1 MIRKTIKW
9 PLTVSLGLFLLLQLQ
24 QAAGILSRGEDW
36 SGAYLSV
43 EATIVDSVEVEWPGS
58 TTDARNI
65 DRVTCEPVLEIEV
78 DGVKYRPEA
87 PWLIQR
93 YNRTRGPDCMDYAY
107 GDNLMVL
114 WTPDEPAYIYDPD
127 NPPTAEETAYANVGI
142 AAILLL
148 LLWFLWRPGRPETPS
163 PS

>member
-1 MIRKTIKW
+1 MIRKVLKW
-9 PLTVSLGLFLLLQLQ
+9 SLTVILGLFLLLQLQ
-24 QAAGILSRGEDW
+24 QAAGILSSGEDW
-36 SGAYLSV
+36 SGAYVSV
-43 EATIVDSVEVEWPGS
+43 EATIVDSVETERPGS
-58 TTDARNI
+58 TTEARKI
-65 DRVTCEPVLEIEV
+65 DRVTCEPILEIEV

-107 GDNLMVL
+107 GDKVMVL
-114 WTPDEPAYIYDPD
+114 RTPNEPTPIYDFD

-142 AAILLL
+142 AAIILL
-148 LLWFLWRPGRPETPS
+148 LLWFLWRPRKVETTS